1 LGTDLADDVIEG
13 IAAKTDPPV
22 EGKAVALSRPL
33 IILGLITATA
43 LSALDVTIIS
53 TALPTIVGVLG
64 GLEFYPLVVAAFLLT
79 ATTTV
84 PVYGKLS
91 DMFGRKPIFLVGAGI
106 FILGSALCGL
116 AWDMPSLIAFR
127 ALQGLGA
134 GSIVPVSLTLIGD
147 LFDVEE
153 RARIQGVF
161 GSVWGVSSI
170 AGPLVGGAIVQFF
183 DWRWA
188 FFINVP
194 VGIMS
199 MLLIFLYLREPA
211 IHTRQRVDFGGA
223 ITLTVGM
230 GFTLLAMQ
238 ATSLGEEG
246 VSQWFL
252 WLGISGSIGTWTLWL
267 GGVVLL
273 ALFVFFERRAPAPI
287 LSFDLLSRPVIA
299 IPCLTGLLAGV
310 VLIGYAAYV
319 PLLVQGAWGGSP
331 IEAGLIVAPM
341 SLGWPIASATSGRL
355 IKRVGYFPLVAT
367 GMSLVGAGTLLLL
380 TVGLASDISLKAAIT
395 LVASAITGLGF
406 GASTTTMLI
415 ALQVSV
421 PWSERGVATASA
433 QFFRNMG
440 QAIGAT
446 VLGTI
451 LTLLLAPMLASERVR
466 QAVATMPP
474 DALKAGGDPALGP
487 ANALFDLDL
496 RPTLAPDV
504 VSALSDAL
512 SNSLWWTFLAMLVI
526 AALGVLVAI
535 RFPRVVTPA
544 DRGAPAAPQA
554 RPTSLE

>member
-1 LGTDLADDVIEG
+1 MGTDLADDVIEG
-13 IAAKTDPPV
+13 MAAKTGPPV
-22 EGKAVALSRPL
+22 EGRAVALSRPL
-33 IILGLITATA
+33 IITGLIMATA

-170 AGPLVGGAIVQFF
+170 VGPLVGGAIVQFF

-194 VGIMS
+194 VGILS

-230 GFTLLAMQ
+230 GLLLMALQSGSQGGWLSPVTLLFWAG
-238 ATSLGEEG
+238 A
-246 VSQWFL
+246 
-252 WLGISGSIGTWTLWL
+252 IA
-267 GGVVLL
+267 LL
-273 ALFVFFERRAPAPI
+273 ALFIMYERRAPAPI

-355 IKRVGYFPLVAT
+355 IKRVGYFPLVVT
-367 GMSLVGAGTLLLL
+367 GMSLVGIGTLLLL
-380 TVGLASDISLKAAIT
+380 AVGLVSDISLKAVIT

-466 QAVATMPP
+466 QAIATMPP

-504 VSALSDAL
+504 VSALADAL
-512 SNSLWWTFLAMLVI
+512 STSLWWTFLAMLVI
-526 AALGVLVAI
+526 AVLGVLVAS

-544 DRGAPAAPQA
+544 DSGAPAAPQV

>member
-1 LGTDLADDVIEG
+1 MGTDLADDVIEG
-13 IAAKTDPPV
+13 IAARTEPV

-33 IILGLITATA
+33 IITGLIMATA

-64 GLEFYPLVVAAFLLT
+64 GLELYPLVVAAFLLT

-91 DMFGRKPIFLVGAGI
+91 DMFGRKPVFLIGAGT

-116 AWDMPSLIAFR
+116 AWNMPSLIAFR

-170 AGPLVGGAIVQFF
+170 IGPLVGGAIVQFF

-194 VGIMS
+194 VGILA

-223 ITLTVGM
+223 ITLTLGM
-230 GFTLLAMQ
+230 GLVLIALQSGSRGGNWLSPTTLL
-238 ATSLGEEG
+238 
-246 VSQWFL
+246 L
-252 WLGISGSIGTWTLWL
+252 WAAAFG
-267 GGVVLL
+267 LL
-273 ALFVFFERRAPAPI
+273 ALFVSFERRAPAPI
-287 LSFDLLSRPVIA
+287 LSFDLISRPVIA
-299 IPCLTGLLAGV
+299 IPCLAGLLAGV
-310 VLIGYAAYV
+310 VLIGYSAYV

-331 IEAGLIVAPM
+331 IEAGLVVAPM
-341 SLGWPIASATSGRL
+341 SIGWPVASAMSGRL

-367 GMSLVGAGTLLLL
+367 GMSVIGVGTLLLL
-380 TVGLASDISLKAAIT
+380 AVGLVDDISLKAAIT

-446 VLGTI
+446 VLGTV
-451 LTLLLAPMLASERVR
+451 LTLLLGPMLASDRVQR
-466 QAVATMPP
+466 AAATLPP
-474 DALKAGGDPALGP
+474 GALKAGSDPALGP

-496 RPTLAPDV
+496 RPTLSSDV
-504 VSALSDAL
+504 VGALADAL
-512 SNSLWWTFLAMLVI
+512 SNSLWWTFAAMLLL
-526 AALGVLVAI
+526 AALGVLVAF

-544 DRGAPAAPQA
+544 DGSVTSTVQA
-554 RPTSLE
+554 STIPME

>member
-1 LGTDLADDVIEG
+1 MGTDLADDVIEG

>member
-1 LGTDLADDVIEG
+1 LGTDQADDVSKG
-13 IAAKTDPPV
+13 TAANTGPPV

-33 IILGLITATA
+33 IIIGLITATA

-170 AGPLVGGAIVQFF
+170 IGPLVGGVIVQFF

-194 VGIMS
+194 VGILS

-223 ITLTVGM
+223 ITLTLGM

-238 ATSLGEEG
+238 ATSLGEAG
-246 VSQWFL
+246 ASKWFL
-252 WLGISGSIGTWTLWL
+252 WLGISGGTGTWTLWL

-273 ALFVFFERRAPAPI
+273 VLFVFFERRAPAPI
-287 LSFDLLSRPVIA
+287 LSFALLSRPVIA
-299 IPCLTGLLAGV
+299 IPCLVGLLAGV

-367 GMSLVGAGTLLLL
+367 GVSGVAVGTLLLL
-380 TVGLASDISLKAAIT
+380 AVGLVSDISLKAAIT

-446 VLGTI
+446 VLGTV
-451 LTLLLAPMLASERVR
+451 LTLLLAPMLASERVQ
-466 QAVATMPP
+466 QAVAAMPP
-474 DALKAGGDPALGP
+474 DAIKPGADPALGP
-487 ANALFDLDL
+487 ANALFDLDV

-526 AALGVLVAI
+526 AGLAVLVAT
-535 RFPRVVTPA
+535 RFPRVVVPA
-544 DRGAPAAPQA
+544 ERGVTAATQV